1 MQELRTYKAFTLIEL
16 LVVIAIIAILA
27 AMLLPALNNA
37 RSKAHAIACSSNLKQ
52 LGQAGNMYSSSYD
65 DYIVPALSRGY
76 GNYHWDQLLAGEFN
90 GGTKGM
96 FGLTRKD
103 YGDNSSVFACPG
115 STLKLSTD
123 TTTYKSGVG
132 KTFYRTH
139 YVINAYLHGGYW
151 SDPNGVGIGGK
162 YRRLSHITQA
172 SAAISN
178 GDNVCTYMAQAN
190 NIYFFAFRHSGKDE
204 FRDLST
210 GWIKPANQNAKTNL
224 LYIDGHVGTASFL
237 ELEKTPAP
245 PNANIVNESGAQRGS
260 NSTYAIATGYMHN
273 AGAPQG
279 K

>member
-1 MQELRTYKAFTLIEL
+1 MKKIQLFTLIEL

-37 RSKAHAIACSSNLKQ
+37 RSKAHAMACASNLKQ
-52 LGQAGNMYSSSYD
+52 IGQASNMYSSSYD
-65 DYIVPALSRGY
+65 DYIVPALARGF
-76 GNYHWDQLLAGEFN
+76 GNCQWDQLLAGEFS
-90 GGTKGM
+90 GGKKGM
-96 FGLTRKD
+96 FGLSRKD

-115 STLKLSTD
+115 ATLKLSTD

-132 KTFYRTH
+132 KSFYRTH
-139 YVINAYLHGGYW
+139 FVINGYLHGGGW
-151 SDPNGVGIGGK
+151 SDVNGVGIGGK

-172 SAAISN
+172 SAALSV
-178 GDNVCTYMAQAN
+178 GDNVCTYMAYGN

-204 FRDLST
+204 YRDLST

-224 LYIDGHVGTASFL
+224 LYIDGHVGTSSFM
-237 ELEKTPAP
+237 ELERVPCP
-245 PNANIVNESGAQRGS
+245 PNANIVNESGAGRGS
-260 NSTYAIATGYMHN
+260 TSTYAIATGYMHN